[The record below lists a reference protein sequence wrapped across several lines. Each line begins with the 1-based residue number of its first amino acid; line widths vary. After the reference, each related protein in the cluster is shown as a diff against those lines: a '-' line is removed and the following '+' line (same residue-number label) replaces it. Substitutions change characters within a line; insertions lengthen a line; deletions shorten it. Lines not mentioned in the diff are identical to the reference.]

1 MELSYLLNYI
11 KVIQV
16 VGKVEQRDISGIAYN
31 SKNVVKNNIFVAIKG
46 VNVDGHKFIMDAM
59 NNGAIAV
66 VVEDDS
72 VIPDYIFEHR
82 NVTKILVENSR
93 KTLAKLSHVFY
104 KEPTNKLD
112 LIGITGTNG
121 KTTTTYIIRKILQTD
136 HRKVGLIGT
145 IANFIDNEKID
156 TNLTTPESVEL
167 NQLFKNMV
175 DKGCQNAVMEVSSH
189 SLVMNRVYGL
199 NFKVAI
205 FSNLTQDHLDFH
217 KTMDEYAKAKK
228 ILFDNLDE
236 NAYSV
241 VNYDDQ
247 YSQFM
252 IKDTKSKVYTYG
264 FDDGCD
270 FQILD
275 LSNSLNGLSFKIKYQ
290 EQIFNVKSKLIGKF
304 NAYNITAAFVS
315 TFLLGIEPQ
324 IILKAIEDFEGVS
337 GRFQVLKNKNKT
349 VVIDYSHTPD
359 SLQKALS
366 TLNELTNNPIY
377 CVFGAG
383 GDRDKTKRPIMG
395 KIASELSKKVFVTS
409 DNPRTEDPEKI
420 IDDIIAGIKYDNFIR
435 ISDREN
441 AIKEAILNTEDNAV
455 ILIAGKGHED
465 YQIIGKTKIHFSDAE
480 IANKYLELL

>member
-1 MELSYLLNYI
+1 
-11 KVIQV
+11 
-16 VGKVEQRDISGIAYN
+16 
-31 SKNVVKNNIFVAIKG
+31 
-46 VNVDGHKFIMDAM
+46 
-59 NNGAIAV
+59 
-66 VVEDDS
+66 
-72 VIPDYIFEHR
+72 
-82 NVTKILVENSR
+82 
-93 KTLAKLSHVFY
+93 
-104 KEPTNKLD
+104 
-112 LIGITGTNG
+112 
-121 KTTTTYIIRKILQTD
+121 
-136 HRKVGLIGT
+136 
-145 IANFIDNEKID
+145 
-156 TNLTTPESVEL
+156 
-167 NQLFKNMV
+167 
-175 DKGCQNAVMEVSSH
+175 
-189 SLVMNRVYGL
+189 
-199 NFKVAI
+199 
-205 FSNLTQDHLDFH
+205 
-217 KTMDEYAKAKK
+217 
-228 ILFDNLDE
+228 
-236 NAYSV
+236 
-241 VNYDDQ
+241 
-247 YSQFM
+247 M